1 MNQLMPI
8 EQKMVSF
15 NGSQILGVKADDGNI
30 YIGVSWIC
38 NGIRLTE
45 SQKDRQ
51 VRNIQEDIV
60 LSKGAKK
67 LPLKFDGQVREVLTL
82 ELNFL
87 PLWLAKITITPNM
100 KQHQPETTENLVE
113 YQLKSKDVLAEAF
126 VKKQTN
132 FNVPQSLPEA
142 LRLAADLAE
151 HNDRLQLENSQKDK
165 MIEEQK
171 PKVIFAESLQIS
183 KDSILV
189 GELAKILKQ
198 NGVDIGGTR
207 LFQVLRDEGYLI
219 KRKGSE
225 YNLPTQK
232 SMELKI
238 MEIKVGSRQSS
249 DGTAKTTHTPKINGK
264 GQLYFINKFKSG
276 EISYLGVAN

>member
-198 NGVDIGGTR
+198 NGIDIGGTR

-238 MEIKVGSRQSS
+238 MEIKVGSRQGS